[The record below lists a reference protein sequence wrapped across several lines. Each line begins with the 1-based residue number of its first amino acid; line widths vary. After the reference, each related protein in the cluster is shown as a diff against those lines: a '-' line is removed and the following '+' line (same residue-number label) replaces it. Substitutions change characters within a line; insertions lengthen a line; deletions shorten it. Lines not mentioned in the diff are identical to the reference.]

1 MAVLQDEL
9 SEESFN
15 IFGIFADD
23 VKNIDLAEEY
33 KKNAGLDITDILVSE
48 SMLPAIENISY
59 VPYLYFV
66 DSTGDAIKLDKVGTQ
81 TAEQLKDLVNEAFE
95 MIE

>member
-1 MAVLQDEL
+1 MALLQEEL
-9 SEESFN
+9 SDESFN

-23 VKNIDLAEEY
+23 IRNIELADEY
-33 KKNAGLDITDILVSE
+33 KNNAGLEITDILVSE

-66 DSTGDAIKLDKVGTQ
+66 DSSGDVISIEKVGTQ
-81 TAEQLKDLVNEAFE
+81 TAEELKELVEEAFE